1 MERDLKE
8 LTLDKMLN
16 HCYIEFYNREINYD
30 IIRRAYLSEVD
41 ARAEVQLLEE
51 QMLSDR
57 IYKLLEFTIGKP
69 LKEINQVRFYHSFGL
84 RILYSDT
91 SKVTVTNEELI
102 QGIYKYFKYEGIN
115 KGDVLIK
122 QSKYSYYWE
131 VGIGK
136 DFDYD
141 DVGSRI
147 FCCKYLLES
156 VINII
161 RYNLIPI
168 I

>member
-1 MERDLKE
+1 MERNLKE

-69 LKEINQVRFYHSFGL
+69 LEDIRYVRFDSPLGL
-84 RILYSDT
+84 RILYSDNT
-91 SKVTVTNEELI
+91 EINVSNEELK

-115 KGDVLIK
+115 KGGVLIK

-161 RYNLIPI
+161 RYNLVPI